1 MSAKNPFRLA
11 LLAPLL
17 AAALLIGGC
26 KSDSDAPK
34 TPPPPVAVSKT
45 GREFDPPVK
54 VEQIPKQAWYCD
66 MGTVHYARHEK
77 GDGKCTVCEM
87 DLTQAQ

>member
-1 MSAKNPFRLA
+1 MSAKNPFRLI

-17 AAALLIGGC
+17 VATLLLGGC
-26 KSDSDAPK
+26 NPK
-34 TPPPPVAVSKT
+34 APPPPVEVSKSGT
-45 GREFDPPVK
+45 EFEPPVK